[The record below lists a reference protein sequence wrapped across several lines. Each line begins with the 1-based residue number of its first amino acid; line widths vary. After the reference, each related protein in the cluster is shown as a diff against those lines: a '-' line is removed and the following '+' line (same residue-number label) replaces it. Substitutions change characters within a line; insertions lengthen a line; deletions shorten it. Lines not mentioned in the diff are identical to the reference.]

1 MSQPRNELPIIL
13 IMQRDIQQPS
23 IFRLPTNRIIAGLRN
38 RKTLTIGPAPLHELE
53 AVLKAGLVCREE
65 EAARVVGVRGRIGR
79 IEVGAVGDAVADHA
93 GGGYGAAVRARVYF
107 ADVRTE
113 RAVVF
118 GDAFV
123 AEVVVEM
130 GVRRGVFV
138 WIFGDGGSCC
148 RSSVLADYHLEKNSD
163 VCEGGFGSLPLGH
176 RPMSFAPK

>member
-1 MSQPRNELPIIL
+1 
-13 IMQRDIQQPS
+13 MQRDIQQPS

-53 AVLKAGLVCREE
+53 AILKARLVCREE
-65 EAARVVGVRGRIGR
+65 EAARVVGVRGWIGR
-79 IEVGAVGDAVADHA
+79 IEVGAVGNAVADHA
-93 GGGYGAAVRARVYF
+93 GCGHGAAVRARVYF
-107 ADVRTE
+107 ANVRAE

-123 AEVVVEM
+123 AEVVVKM

-148 RSSVLADYHLEKNSD
+148 RNGVLADYYQGKNGD
-163 VCEGGFGSLPLGH
+163 V
-176 RPMSFAPK
+176 